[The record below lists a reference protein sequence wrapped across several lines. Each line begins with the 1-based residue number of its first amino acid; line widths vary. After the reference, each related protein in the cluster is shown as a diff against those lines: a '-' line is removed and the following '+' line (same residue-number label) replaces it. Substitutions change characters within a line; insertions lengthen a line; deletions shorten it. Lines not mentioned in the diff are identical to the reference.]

1 MSNFCKNCDNILG
14 ISRNAPKENIL
25 SQDTPTSVTSSDQN
39 VVIDYDEIIE
49 KISKNE
55 KISDEE
61 LIKIDFAILLHNKN
75 FVEKPA
81 KLKSKIKKKIDELLE
96 QKDSSDSNIK
106 AYRVCRNCAYSE
118 PIKHK
123 QLIASRA
130 GEGNNSTDIELSIK
144 NKNKVFSN
152 ILPLTREYNCRNNEC
167 PTKKGEPGAAKF
179 YRTRGTTL
187 TWYTCTVCHETWRI
201 S

>member
-81 KLKSKIKKKIDELLE
+81 KLKSKIKKK
-96 QKDSSDSNIK
+96 NR
-106 AYRVCRNCAYSE
+106 RVIR
-118 PIKHK
+118 
-123 QLIASRA
+123 
-130 GEGNNSTDIELSIK
+130 
-144 NKNKVFSN
+144 
-152 ILPLTREYNCRNNEC
+152 
-167 PTKKGEPGAAKF
+167 TKRF
-179 YRTRGTTL
+179 
-187 TWYTCTVCHETWRI
+187 I
-201 S
+201 